1 MAPLGKRTLT
11 FSIIATSSSKERGNI
26 PKRPHPTPSGLQ
38 THCLTLV
45 FSKNWVFH
53 STRLHVANSA
63 FSRHLAP
70 RVSGMSG
77 GTVCFLNSCHGEI
90 TQHGP
95 GPSSTT
101 LASLGSFSLGWG
113 LGAQT
118 DIKGGSRPWFGEEGT
133 VPSCPTPTPRTPKL
147 TGRDKEG
154 GRAFPQPDP
163 IRKEFERGTICARL
177 CALKGRPELQSQA
190 Y

>member
-118 DIKGGSRPWFGEEGT
+118 DMWRVKALVW
-133 VPSCPTPTPRTPKL
+133 
-147 TGRDKEG
+147 G
-154 GRAFPQPDP
+154 GRHGTLLPNPHPQDTKAH
-163 IRKEFERGTICARL
+163 RQR
-177 CALKGRPELQSQA
+177 
-190 Y
+190 